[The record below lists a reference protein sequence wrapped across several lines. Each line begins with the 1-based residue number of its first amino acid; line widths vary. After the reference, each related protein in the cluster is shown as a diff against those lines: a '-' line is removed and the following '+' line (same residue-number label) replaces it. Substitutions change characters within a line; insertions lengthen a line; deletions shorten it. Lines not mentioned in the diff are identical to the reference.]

1 MTGRR
6 AWLAE
11 LIGTFAFVAIGAGA
25 AMMAGTG
32 PFGLLRVA
40 LAHGLAL
47 SIMVTVFAGISGG
60 HFNPAVTLSVLLA
73 RRMKTS
79 DAIGYWVAQLAG
91 AVAAAILL
99 AALIPSVNLD
109 KAVPAVGSMA
119 GMNAGRAV
127 VLEAVFTFFLLLAV
141 WGTGVDERGAKV
153 GGFGIGFTVF
163 ASILVIG

>member
-73 RRMKTS
+73 RRMKVS

-91 AVAAAILL
+91 AVSAALLL
-99 AALIPSVNLD
+99 AALLPSPKIE
-109 KAVPAVGSMA
+109 KAVPSFATFG
-119 GMNAGRAV
+119 GMNAARAV
-127 VLEAVFTFFLLLAV
+127 VLEAVFT
-141 WGTGVDERGAKV
+141 
-153 GGFGIGFTVF
+153 
-163 ASILVIG
+163 